1 MTLPLDPHLLYLY
14 LIAVCVLVLAPGPDF
29 LLVLT
34 RSVADGRRAGVIAT
48 LGISLGNVIHALLAA
63 VGVSALIAASPAL
76 FDALRYAGGA
86 YLAWIGARSLWSAV
100 ASRADGADSPMAG
113 ASDSTRA
120 SVRDSVVFTQA
131 LLTNLLN
138 PKIILFQLAFVPQ
151 FVAPELGHVAVQIF
165 LLGNLITLLG
175 AAYLVG
181 VAALCAGTARR
192 LLSSRRMKTA
202 LDGLAG
208 VLFLGF
214 ALRLLLTDR
223 KFA

>member
-34 RSVADGRRAGVIAT
+34 RSVADGRRAGVVAT

-76 FDALRYAGGA
+76 FDALRLAGGG

-100 ASRADGADSPMAG
+100 ASRADGADAPAA
-113 ASDSTRA
+113 ASDSARA
-120 SVRDSVVFTQA
+120 SARDSVVFTQA

-192 LLSSRRMKTA
+192 LLSSQRMKSA

>member
-1 MTLPLDPHLLYLY
+1 MTLPLDPHLLHLY

-48 LGISLGNVIHALLAA
+48 LGISLGNVVHALLAA

-76 FDALRYAGGA
+76 FDALRFVGGG

-100 ASRADGADSPMAG
+100 VSRADGADAPA
-113 ASDSTRA
+113 AATSDST
-120 SVRDSVVFTQA
+120 RDSVVFTQA

-165 LLGNLITLLG
+165 LLGNFITLLG
-175 AAYLVG
+175 AAYLTG

-192 LLSSRRMKTA
+192 VLSSQRMKTA

>member
-1 MTLPLDPHLLYLY
+1 MTLPLDPHLLQLY

-63 VGVSALIAASPAL
+63 IGVSALIAASPAL
-76 FDALRYAGGA
+76 FDALRFAGGG

-100 ASRADGADSPMAG
+100 ASRADGANGSA
-113 ASDSTRA
+113 ATSDSARA
-120 SVRDSVVFTQA
+120 SVVFTQA

-151 FVAPELGHVAVQIF
+151 FVAPELGHVAAQIF
-165 LLGNLITLLG
+165 LLGNLITVLG

-181 VAALCAGTARR
+181 VAALSAGTARR
-192 LLSSRRMKTA
+192 VLSSQRMKTA

-214 ALRLLLTDR
+214 AVRLLLTDR

>member
-1 MTLPLDPHLLYLY
+1 MTLPLDPHLLHLY

-100 ASRADGADSPMAG
+100 ASRADGADAPAS
-113 ASDSTRA
+113 ASDSARDSA
-120 SVRDSVVFTQA
+120 RDSVVFTQA

-151 FVAPELGHVAVQIF
+151 FVAPEFGHVAAQIF
-165 LLGNLITLLG
+165 LLGNVITLLG

-192 LLSSRRMKTA
+192 VLSSRRMKTA

>member
-1 MTLPLDPHLLYLY
+1 MPLDPHLFQLYLV
-14 LIAVCVLVLAPGPDF
+14 AVAVLVLAPGPDF

-34 RSVADGRRAGVIAT
+34 RSVADGRRAGVVAT

-63 VGVSALIAASPAL
+63 IGVSALIAASPAL
-76 FDALRYAGGA
+76 FDLLRYAGGG
-86 YLAWIGARSLWSAV
+86 YLAWIGGRSLWSALTSRNADAGESAGV
-100 ASRADGADSPMAG
+100 ARAD
-113 ASDSTRA
+113 
-120 SVRDSVVFTQA
+120 SVRLSAVFTQA
-131 LLTNLLN
+131 LLTNMLN

-165 LLGNLITLLG
+165 LLGNVITVLGCCYLI
-175 AAYLVG
+175 G
-181 VAALCAGTARR
+181 VAALSAGTARR
-192 LLSSRRMKTA
+192 VLASQRMKTA

-214 ALRLLLTDR
+214 AVRLLLTER

>member
-1 MTLPLDPHLLYLY
+1 MTLPLDPHLLHLY

-34 RSVADGRRAGVIAT
+34 RSVADGRRAGVVAT

-63 VGVSALIAASPAL
+63 IGVSALIAASPAL
-76 FDALRYAGGA
+76 FDALRFAGGG

-100 ASRADGADSPMAG
+100 ASRADGADSPMA
-113 ASDSTRA
+113 ATSDSA
-120 SVRDSVVFTQA
+120 RDSVVFTQA

-151 FVAPELGHVAVQIF
+151 FVAPKLGHVAVQIF

-192 LLSSRRMKTA
+192 LLSSRRMRTA